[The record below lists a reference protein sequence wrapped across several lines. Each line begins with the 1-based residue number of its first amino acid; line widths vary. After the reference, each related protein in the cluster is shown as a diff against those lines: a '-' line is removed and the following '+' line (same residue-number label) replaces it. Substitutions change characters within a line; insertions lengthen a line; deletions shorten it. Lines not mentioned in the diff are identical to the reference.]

1 MNIISSTK
9 IHAGSRPTIILDGD
23 KLIVS
28 FDTYDREHTCLVL
41 QDFIENNR
49 SDHLYLTMFNVTE
62 AFLNMDSGL
71 YFKRINDIA
80 SKVKYSEFINCNLMV
95 GEHASYSSKFLLTDP
110 LVIDK
115 FTCYP
120 YTFLNRT
127 INNITSTLCK
137 SPDYHNI
144 RPSKHAICYNGNPI
158 LPRAMILDGLAEIGM
173 LKNLHYSWML
183 RTRITENLFQL
194 YDYYVK
200 NFDYKTKVVLDHDD
214 ISIGINQ
221 DTVDDFLYF
230 NDSLIEIGA
239 ETNPEPYQLIY
250 TEKTW
255 KPILLG
261 KFFLLYAHAW
271 YYENL
276 EKMGFQLY
284 DEVFDY
290 SFDQEFDTNKRLS
303 MYIDEVK
310 RLLSIPIEELQQQL
324 IDINHKVIYNKELA
338 IKLNTNTNELVSKY
352 SFMSP
357 NVMRNSL
364 HDTE

>member
-1 MNIISSTK
+1 MIKTMNIISSTK

-137 SPDYHNI
+137 SPDNHNI

-183 RTRITENLFQL
+183 RTRITE
-194 YDYYVK
+194 
-200 NFDYKTKVVLDHDD
+200 
-214 ISIGINQ
+214 
-221 DTVDDFLYF
+221 
-230 NDSLIEIGA
+230 
-239 ETNPEPYQLIY
+239 
-250 TEKTW
+250 
-255 KPILLG
+255 
-261 KFFLLYAHAW
+261 
-271 YYENL
+271 
-276 EKMGFQLY
+276 M
-284 DEVFDY
+284 
-290 SFDQEFDTNKRLS
+290 
-303 MYIDEVK
+303 
-310 RLLSIPIEELQQQL
+310 
-324 IDINHKVIYNKELA
+324 
-338 IKLNTNTNELVSKY
+338 
-352 SFMSP
+352 
-357 NVMRNSL
+357 
-364 HDTE
+364 

>member
-1 MNIISSTK
+1 
-9 IHAGSRPTIILDGD
+9 
-23 KLIVS
+23 
-28 FDTYDREHTCLVL
+28 
-41 QDFIENNR
+41 
-49 SDHLYLTMFNVTE
+49 
-62 AFLNMDSGL
+62 
-71 YFKRINDIA
+71 
-80 SKVKYSEFINCNLMV
+80 
-95 GEHASYSSKFLLTDP
+95 
-110 LVIDK
+110 
-115 FTCYP
+115 
-120 YTFLNRT
+120 
-127 INNITSTLCK
+127 
-137 SPDYHNI
+137 
-144 RPSKHAICYNGNPI
+144 
-158 LPRAMILDGLAEIGM
+158 MILDGLAEIGM